1 VVAVELV
8 GITTLPLE
16 DLQEDLLVITV
27 VIIKEL
33 QLNQL
38 NLAIAELMD
47 LVILAEITLQLTL
60 EAEVA
65 DLVKLVL
72 IPQVEV

>member
-1 VVAVELV
+1 M
-8 GITTLPLE
+8 
-16 DLQEDLLVITV
+16 ITV

-47 LVILAEITLQLTL
+47 LVILAEITLRLTL